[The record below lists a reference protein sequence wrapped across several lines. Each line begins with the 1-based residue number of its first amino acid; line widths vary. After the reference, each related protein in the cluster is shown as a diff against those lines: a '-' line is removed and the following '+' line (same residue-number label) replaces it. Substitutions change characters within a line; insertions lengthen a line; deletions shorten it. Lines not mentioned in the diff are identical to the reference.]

1 MNSKSSKSSKSCTRG
16 KILRK
21 GYRTVT
27 GKRVNPSCINA
38 TSASGKKTSDIL
50 KRYIKSKDSMHR
62 AASKKFSKEAEKKC
76 APGYIKRE
84 GYKVGSHKSHSKSGK
99 KTSVKSTWV
108 APACIRSQ
116 TGKNSSKNKSKV
128 IVIMERDVLAKYGY
142 DKIKGLSPK
151 ERKSALKNAIRDIKP
166 LSVYR
171 RLVALSTL
179 NKNKD
184 VDLYKILKEDAE
196 WIKSQVEYIIQKAS
210 NSKSSKRSSKKN
222 SKISSKKNSKIS
234 SKKNSKISSKKSSK
248 RSSKKSSI
256 KSQKGGE
263 SIGAF
268 IDVSIPVNINP
279 NNKTHDASIRGNFMK
294 KKLDSKDRNK
304 LFYYK
309 N

>member
-1 MNSKSSKSSKSCTRG
+1 
-16 KILRK
+16 
-21 GYRTVT
+21 
-27 GKRVNPSCINA
+27 
-38 TSASGKKTSDIL
+38 
-50 KRYIKSKDSMHR
+50 MHR
-62 AASKKFSKEAEKKC
+62 AASKKFSKEAAQKC
-76 APGYIKRE
+76 APGYIKRA
-84 GYKVGSHKSHSKSGK
+84 GYKVGSHKSYSKSGK
-99 KTSVKSTWV
+99 KTSKSTWV
-108 APACIRSQ
+108 APACVRSQ
-116 TGKNSSKNKSKV
+116 TGKSSSKTKSNT

-184 VDLYKILKEDAE
+184 VDLYQILKEDAE

-210 NSKSSKRSSKKN
+210 NSKSSKRNSKSSKRN
-222 SKISSKKNSKIS
+222 SKK
-234 SKKNSKISSKKSSK
+234 SSKKSSK
-248 RSSKKSSI
+248 RNSK
-256 KSQKGGE
+256 KSQKGGLTE
-263 SIGAF
+263 F
-268 IDVSIPVNINP
+268 INLSTYVNP
-279 NNKTHDASIRGNFMK
+279 NNKQYDPSVPDSLVK

>member
-1 MNSKSSKSSKSCTRG
+1 MNSKNSKSCVRG
-16 KILRK
+16 QILRK
-21 GYRTVT
+21 GYTTVT
-27 GKRVNPSCINA
+27 GKKVNSSCINA
-38 TSASGKKTSDIL
+38 TSASGKKTSDEL
-50 KRYIKSKDSMHR
+50 KKYIKSKDSMHR
-62 AASKKFSKEAEKKC
+62 AASKKFSKESAKKC
-76 APGYIKRE
+76 APGYIKRA

-99 KTSVKSTWV
+99 KTSVKSRWV
-108 APACIRSQ
+108 APACIKSQ
-116 TGKNSSKNKSKV
+116 ASKSSTGSKA

-151 ERKSALKNAIRDIKP
+151 ERKSALKNAIREIKP

-179 NKNKD
+179 NKNRD

-210 NSKSSKRSSKKN
+210 NSKNYKKSSKKSSKKN
-222 SKISSKKNSKIS
+222 SKKNSKS
-234 SKKNSKISSKKSSK
+234 SK
-248 RSSKKSSI
+248 
-256 KSQKGGE
+256 KSQKGGLTE
-263 SIGAF
+263 F
-268 IDVSIPVNINP
+268 INLSRYVNP
-279 NNKTHDASIRGNFMK
+279 NNKTHDQNVRDNLVK